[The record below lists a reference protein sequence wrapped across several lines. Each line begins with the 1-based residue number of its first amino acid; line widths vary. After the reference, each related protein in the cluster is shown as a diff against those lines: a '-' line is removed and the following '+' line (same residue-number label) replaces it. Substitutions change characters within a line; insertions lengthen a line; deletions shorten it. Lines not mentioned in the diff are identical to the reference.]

1 MISAPAIRAI
11 FKRQWHLCLMAAVV
25 ALLYGSVLKDLV
37 LDWVRDPD
45 YGHGFIVPVFAGYA
59 LWRSR
64 GRWRNVP
71 LKPSNFGLS
80 VILAAMAL
88 LLLGSLGA
96 ELFLTRMSLLLL
108 LAGIVLYLFGWKLLG
123 AVAFPLGG
131 GDLPFQALDRVP
143 SGGSQRLFNLAPNR
157 AELLRPDHRRASNTF
172 HSS

>member
-11 FKRQWHLCLMAAVV
+11 FKRQWHLCLLAAVV

-108 LAGIVLYLFGWKLLG
+108 LAGIVLPFILFT
-123 AVAFPLGG
+123 AYR
-131 GDLPFQALDRVP
+131 ALI
-143 SGGSQRLFNLAPNR
+143 GENEA
-157 AELLRPDHRRASNTF
+157 HRRLARFTWPIWFYVALSGPVVYLMIKPF
-172 HSS
+172 Y